1 MGRYSSTKKFRN
13 NLEYYEYLRGKRKL
27 KITNHYA
34 TPILKN
40 PTVEERARIAS
51 DSHIWVLGDR
61 YYKLADKYYGD
72 SSFWWVIAW
81 YNAVPVEADLSLGDM
96 IEIPISLNAVLD
108 VLNLDY

>member
-27 KITNHYA
+27 KIANHYA

-40 PTVEERARIAS
+40 PTIEERTRIAS
-51 DSHIWVLGDR
+51 DSHIWILGDR

-81 YNAVPVEADLSLGDM
+81 YNATPVEADLSLGDM